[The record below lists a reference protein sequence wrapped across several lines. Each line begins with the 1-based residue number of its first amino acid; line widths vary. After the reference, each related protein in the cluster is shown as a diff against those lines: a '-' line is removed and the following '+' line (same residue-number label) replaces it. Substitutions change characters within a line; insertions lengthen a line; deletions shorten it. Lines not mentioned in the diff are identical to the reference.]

1 MNLNDGQQF
10 SSSYMCHVCNK
21 VYCQGST
28 LSKHLKKAHNFEWPS
43 GHSRFRYKLESDG
56 FYRLQTLRYESLE
69 LFELLNNKVPT
80 TSSDTIST
88 PAIINSEIQPQT
100 SGNTIDFVNTVQA
113 NNEHEKTPPLNAI
126 NFELIPDIQPEIKFD
141 GSLAEKTPTKSVS
154 AYTDIQE
161 IEKEL
166 NQQAHEIRTVK
177 SPALVAYNADEI
189 NFDNFETNQV
199 AGDVNQSFLMHLE
212 TPTKINS
219 QELLL
224 SKKTASSQQLQVR
237 PSNRLE
243 FDLENFFLDSNFE
256 MNQ

>member
-69 LFELLNNKVPT
+69 LFELLNKKVAT
-80 TSSDTIST
+80 SSSDTIST
-88 PAIINSEIQPQT
+88 PTIINSETQPQT
-100 SGNTIDFVNTVQA
+100 SGSTIDYINTVQA
-113 NNEHEKTPPLNAI
+113 NEQEKTPPFNPI
-126 NFELIPDIQPEIKFD
+126 NFELIPDIQQEIKFD

-166 NQQAHEIRTVK
+166 NQQPHEIRTVK

-189 NFDNFETNQV
+189 NFGSFETNQM
-199 AGDVNQSFLMHLE
+199 AGDVNQSFLMQLE

-219 QELLL
+219 QELVL

-237 PSNRLE
+237 QSYRLE
-243 FDLENFFLDSNFE
+243 FDLENFFLGSNFE